1 YVETTNAIVRTYI
14 HSILYFAIFKA
25 SAVGCF
31 LDSNFDDVINSGIT
45 APGAAQHLDEHD
57 GACTRVIVH
66 AKRGLHLNHDM
77 SCSNLAAP
85 AQGTGTTSFGPVRLG
100 RCTTTTLG

>member
-1 YVETTNAIVRTYI
+1 TNALGRTNN
-14 HSILYFAIFKA
+14 HSVVDFAFFDA
-25 SAVGCF
+25 SAGGRF
-31 LDSNFDDVINSGIT
+31 LDSNFDDVANSGIT
-45 APGAAQHLDEHD
+45 APGAAQHLDAHD
-57 GACTRVIVH
+57 GACTRVIGH

-100 RCTTTTLG
+100 WCTTTTLG